1 MVSPTLFPGSER
13 GPGPGVDPV
22 VLREAGA
29 GASAGGFWQQM
40 GSPRLERERERE
52 REPSHAR
59 VSKRG
64 GNSQSR
70 L

>member
-1 MVSPTLFPGSER
+1 MLSPTPYPGSER
-13 GPGPGVDPV
+13 GPGPGTDPV

-29 GASAGGFWQQM
+29 SAGAGGFWQQM
-40 GSPRLERERERE
+40 GSPRRE